1 MWLIIL
7 LVAAIAFIIITSSKL
22 KWHPFLSLLIAAVG
36 YGALSG
42 TMTLEQVVKSVNTG
56 FGNTVGYIG
65 IVILA
70 GSIIGT
76 FLEKS
81 GGAYTLA
88 AGTLKITG
96 EKNVPLA
103 LSIMGYVISI
113 PVFCDSGFIII
124 SPLAKALSKQVKIS
138 FAVGAIALSLGL
150 ITTHSIIPPTPGPV
164 GAAGILN
171 ADLGLV
177 IILGI
182 PVSLAALI
190 AGWLFAVKVA
200 PKIRYE
206 FPHDSGITKSESTYK
221 PSTAKSLFPIFTPI
235 ILIILRSVASLPS
248 APFGTGNISNLITF
262 LGQPVI
268 ALLLGVFLSFL
279 LPKKLTREMISPA
292 GWVGEAVL
300 AAATIIIITGCG
312 GAFGQVLQNSGI
324 GDFIRDNLGGAKS
337 LGVLLPIL
345 IAASLKTAQGS
356 GTVAIVTGAGL
367 MAPLLTPLGLD
378 TPIAKALV
386 VVALGSGSLIA
397 SHVNDS
403 YFWVVTQLSK
413 MNVNQGYKLQTL
425 GTFTIGVVASL
436 ATWLMSLVIL

>member
-7 LVAAIAFIIITSSKL
+7 LFLAIAFIIITTTKF
-22 KWHPFLSLLIAAVG
+22 KWHPFLSLLIAAIG
-36 YGALSG
+36 FGAFSG
-42 TMTLEQVVKSVNTG
+42 TMSLEQVVKSVNTG
-56 FGNTVGYIG
+56 FGNTVGFIG

-81 GGAYTLA
+81 GGAHALA
-88 AGTLKITG
+88 TSTLKIVG
-96 EKNVPLA
+96 KKNVPLA
-103 LSIMGYVISI
+103 LSIIGYIVSI

-124 SPLAKALSKQVKIS
+124 SPLAKAMTKEVKIS

-150 ITTHSIIPPTPGPV
+150 IITHSIIPPTPGPI

-182 PVSLAALI
+182 PVSLAGLI
-190 AGWLFAVKVA
+190 AAWMFAVKIV
-200 PKIRYE
+200 PKIKYE
-206 FPHDSGITKSESTYK
+206 YVHEPIEATKEINDYPSATKS
-221 PSTAKSLFPIFTPI
+221 LLPIFTPI
-235 ILIILRSVASLPS
+235 LLIIMRSVAQLPS
-248 APFGTGNISNLITF
+248 APFGTGNISGIISF
-262 LGQPVI
+262 LGQPII
-268 ALLLGVFLSFL
+268 ALLIGVALALL
-279 LPKKLTREMISPA
+279 LPKKLTKDMISST

-312 GAFGQVLQNSGI
+312 GAFGQVLQSSGI
-324 GDFIRDNLGGAKS
+324 GDFIKENLSGAKS
-337 LGVLLPIL
+337 LGILLPII
-345 IAASLKTAQGS
+345 IAASFKTAQGS
-356 GTVAIVTGAGL
+356 GTVAIITGASL
-367 MAPLLTPLGLD
+367 MAPLLEPLGMD
-378 TPIAKALV
+378 SPMAKALV
-386 VVALGSGSLIA
+386 VVALGSGSLMA

-425 GTFTIGVVASL
+425 GTFTTGVVCSL
-436 ATWLMSLVIL
+436 AAWIMSLFIL

>member
-7 LVAAIAFIIITSSKL
+7 LFIAIAFIIITTTKF
-22 KWHPFLSLLIAAVG
+22 KWHPFLALLIAALG
-36 YGALSG
+36 FGAFSG
-42 TMTLEQVVKSVNTG
+42 TMTLEEVVKSVNTG
-56 FGNTVGYIG
+56 FGNTVGFIG

-81 GGAYTLA
+81 GGAHSLA
-88 AGTLKITG
+88 TGTLKLVG
-96 EKNVPLA
+96 KKNVPLA
-103 LSIMGYVISI
+103 LGIIGYVVSI

-124 SPLAKALSKQVKIS
+124 SPLAKAMTKEVKIS

-150 ITTHSIIPPTPGPV
+150 IITHSIIPPTPGPI

-182 PVSLAALI
+182 PVSLAGLVA
-190 AGWLFAVKVA
+190 AWLFATKIVPRIKYEYKHESVESA
-200 PKIRYE
+200 PSVE
-206 FPHDSGITKSESTYK
+206 ETPSITK
-221 PSTAKSLFPIFTPI
+221 ALLPIFAPI
-235 ILIILRSVASLPS
+235 LLIILRSVSQLPS
-248 APFGTGNISNLITF
+248 HPFGTNSFSEIIGF

-268 ALLLGVFLSFL
+268 ALLIGVGLALFL
-279 LPKKLTREMISPA
+279 PRKLNREMISA
-292 GWVGEAVL
+292 SGWVGEAVL

-324 GDFIRDNLGGAKS
+324 GDFIKENLSGAKS
-337 LGVLLPIL
+337 LGIFLPIL
-345 IAASLKTAQGS
+345 IAASFKTAQGS
-356 GTVAIVTGAGL
+356 GTVAIITGASL
-367 MAPLLTPLGLD
+367 MAPLLSPLGMDAPL
-378 TPIAKALV
+378 AKALV
-386 VVALGSGSLIA
+386 VVALGAGSLMA

-413 MNVNQGYKLQTL
+413 MNVNQGYKLQTF
-425 GTFTIGVVASL
+425 GTFTTGVICSL
-436 ATWLMSLVIL
+436 TVWIISMFIL